1 MNIFLSIIIPC
12 FNCGKLMSRCI
23 ESLQRQTCQ
32 DFEVIFVDDYSTDD
46 TCLFLQNFI
55 DSNSILAS
63 LINAP
68 YNGGPGKARELGVK
82 EAKGKYVAFLDSD
95 DWYRDDFVEAIKK
108 RMESDMLDL
117 LFFCL
122 LYTSPSP
129 RDS

>member
-82 EAKGKYVAFLDSD
+82 EAKGKYVAF
-95 DWYRDDFVEAIKK
+95 
-108 RMESDMLDL
+108 
-117 LFFCL
+117 
-122 LYTSPSP
+122 
-129 RDS
+129 

>member
-1 MNIFLSIIIPC
+1 
-12 FNCGKLMSRCI
+12 MSRCI

-68 YNGGPGKARELGVK
+68 YNG
-82 EAKGKYVAFLDSD
+82 
-95 DWYRDDFVEAIKK
+95 
-108 RMESDMLDL
+108 
-117 LFFCL
+117 
-122 LYTSPSP
+122 
-129 RDS
+129 

>member
-68 YNGGPGKARELGVK
+68 YNQKIASQAYLIP
-82 EAKGKYVAFLDSD
+82 YAFLLLPQNRHDTN
-95 DWYRDDFVEAIKK
+95 RQNLKK
-108 RMESDMLDL
+108 QHIFL
-117 LFFCL
+117 
-122 LYTSPSP
+122 
-129 RDS
+129 